1 MTCDGNRV
9 NNINNLKHL
18 KVLSTLSFK
27 NNSLG
32 DMGDLSEPLGSMER
46 LKKLDFR
53 GNPLAGL
60 PKYRDYIVILAK
72 NLEELDTK
80 NILPTERQYLVKL
93 YSLKHA
99 KQMRE

>member
-1 MTCDGNRV
+1 
-9 NNINNLKHL
+9 LKHL
-18 KVLSTLSFK
+18 KVISTLSFK

-72 NLEELDTK
+72 NLCKYYETQRNLTQK
-80 NILPTERQYLVKL
+80 TFYL
-93 YSLKHA
+93 LKDNTL
-99 KQMRE
+99 